1 MGMHRKTNREATY
14 GPQRHLTLKSR
25 LFTLLRDEL
34 GLGRQPKIAQLL
46 CDEIAQVVD
55 ECFVSEDQLRIG
67 QALVLAVEQGQ
78 GNSFHHGLDQVRMRA
93 VRLTLLTPE
102 DVAALVAGES
112 HHTVRMRRIVRM
124 VKEAF
129 DQGACLTTTQ
139 LGLLLGLSPAVV
151 NGRIREYHAEHN
163 ELLPT
168 RGIVEDCSSATT
180 HKKEIVRYHLQGQT
194 TSEIAEKTH
203 HTPKSVER
211 YLRRFN
217 QVRECIRYLDKTPEP
232 AILARI
238 LGIGEKLATAYLEL
252 LPPDERP
259 GETQRRADDPVSS
272 TT

>member
-1 MGMHRKTNREATY
+1 MGAHRKTSREATY

-46 CDEIAQVVD
+46 CDEIATVVD
-55 ECFVSEDQLRIG
+55 ECFVSEEQLRIG

-78 GNSFHHGLDQVRMRA
+78 GNSFRTGLDQVRSRP

-102 DVAALVAGES
+102 DISALATGEK
-112 HHTVRMRRIVRM
+112 HHEVRMRRIARM

-129 DQGACLTTTQ
+129 DQGACLTTSQ

-151 NGRIREYHAEHN
+151 GAHIRAYHQKHE
-163 ELLPT
+163 ELLPI
-168 RGIVEDCSSATT
+168 RGVVEDCSSAVT
-180 HKKEIVRYHLQGQT
+180 HKAEIVRLHLLGHT

-203 HTPKSVER
+203 HNPKSVER

-217 QVRECIRYLDKTPEP
+217 QVRECVRYFDKTPEP

-238 LGIGEKLATAYLEL
+238 LGIGEKLARAYLEL
-252 LPPDERP
+252 LPPEERP
-259 GETQRRADDPVSS
+259 AQT
-272 TT
+272 

>member
-1 MGMHRKTNREATY
+1 MGAHRKTSREATY

-46 CDEIAQVVD
+46 CDEIATVVD

-78 GNSFHHGLDQVRMRA
+78 GNSFRYGLDQVRTRP

-102 DVAALVAGES
+102 DVAALAAGEKHNS
-112 HHTVRMRRIVRM
+112 VRMRRIARM

-129 DQGACLTTTQ
+129 AQGACLTTSQ

-151 NGRIREYHAEHN
+151 GAHIRAYHEEHD
-163 ELLPT
+163 ELLPI

-180 HKKEIVRYHLQGQT
+180 HKTEIVRLHLQGHT
-194 TSEIAEKTH
+194 TTEIAEKTH
-203 HTPKSVER
+203 HNPKSVER

-217 QVRECIRYLDKTPEP
+217 QVRECVRYLDKTPEP

-238 LGIGEKLATAYLEL
+238 LGIGEKLARAYLEL
-252 LPPDERP
+252 LPAGERSA
-259 GETQRRADDPVSS
+259 EA
-272 TT
+272 